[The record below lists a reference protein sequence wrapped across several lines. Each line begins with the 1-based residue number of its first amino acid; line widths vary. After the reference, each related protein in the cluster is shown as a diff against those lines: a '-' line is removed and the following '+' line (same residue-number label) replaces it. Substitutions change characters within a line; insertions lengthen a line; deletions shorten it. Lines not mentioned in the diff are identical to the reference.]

1 MKILLTGGT
10 GFIGQAVL
18 RELLQRGH
26 RVVATTRRFHN
37 DLSCDRNLEW
47 VSWDGTKEALPHVP
61 WPEFQAILHLAAV
74 TDAKPLSENAKEIYE
89 LSAGTTFRFLE
100 AARSNGVARFLMAS
114 TGDVLGSTPQ
124 GAREQDVHYAP
135 TSFYGTT
142 KACAE
147 LLVRSY
153 RDMLSTAILRFY
165 HPF

>member
-1 MKILLTGGT
+1 MKAWAGLLKTYWRKKSFTIGKPLSPNESPDMTPERAMKILLTGGT
-10 GFIGQAVL
+10 GFIGQAAL

-100 AARSNGVARFLMAS
+100 AARSN
-114 TGDVLGSTPQ
+114 
-124 GAREQDVHYAP
+124 
-135 TSFYGTT
+135 
-142 KACAE
+142 
-147 LLVRSY
+147 
-153 RDMLSTAILRFY
+153 
-165 HPF
+165 